1 MKRTLLY
8 LILAI
13 AGLTAVIA
21 GTIALISMELDTS
34 NILAP
39 VIKTLV
45 GIGLFTFFGYAFWI
59 HFKELK

>member
-1 MKRTLLY
+1 MKKTLLY

-39 VIKTLV
+39 VIKILV

-59 HFKELK
+59 HFKELE

>member
-21 GTIALISMELDTS
+21 GTISLFFMDLDAS
-34 NILAP
+34 NILTQ

-45 GIGLFTFFGYAFWI
+45 GIGLFTFFSYAFWI